1 MHADPAR
8 AMNLPNSL
16 TVARI
21 VLVPLLVVV
30 LLTKLRAP
38 VLFGVPREIL
48 AAAIFGLA
56 SITDWLDGY
65 LARRRQQVTST
76 GQWMD
81 PLADK
86 LLITAA
92 LISLVQTDAVP
103 AWMAAV
109 IIGRE
114 LVITGFRSLAQ
125 TRGVAMPA
133 SRIGK
138 WKMGTQVTT
147 ILLLILG
154 QGHLSFFFPMG
165 QVGLWIVVLLALWSA
180 FDYYRR
186 FNVILASPKVADFQ
200 AAREERERAARKRA

>member
-1 MHADPAR
+1 
-8 AMNLPNSL
+8 MNLPNSL

-30 LLTKLRAP
+30 LLTKFRAP

-56 SITDWLDGY
+56 SFTDWLDGY
-65 LARRRQQVTST
+65 LARRRQQVTSI

-103 AWMAAV
+103 AWMAAI

-114 LVITGFRSLAQ
+114 FVVTWLRSVAES
-125 TRGVAMPA
+125 RGISMPA
-133 SRIGK
+133 SRLGK
-138 WKMGTQVTT
+138 WKMAAQVTT

-154 QGHLSFFFPMG
+154 QGHLSFFFRFG
-165 QVGLWIVVLLALWSA
+165 QVGLWVVLVLALWSA
-180 FDYYRR
+180 VQYFRR
-186 FNVILASPKVADFQ
+186 FSALDADSPSG
-200 AAREERERAARKRA
+200 ERPRGRQP

>member
-1 MHADPAR
+1 
-8 AMNLPNSL
+8 MNLPNSL

-56 SITDWLDGY
+56 SITDFLDGY
-65 LARRRQQVTST
+65 LARRRQQITAV

-114 LVITGFRSLAQ
+114 LMVTGLRSRAQ
-125 TRGVAMPA
+125 ARGFSMPA
-133 SRIGK
+133 SRLGK
-138 WKMGTQVTT
+138 WKMGAQVAT

-154 QGHLSFFFPMG
+154 QGHLWFFKPVG
-165 QVGLWIVVLLALWSA
+165 QAGLWVVVILALWSA
-180 FDYYRR
+180 VEYYRE
-186 FNVILASPKVADFQ
+186 FNQLTSRPNVADFQ
-200 AAREERERAARKRA
+200 AAREERAARKRA

>member
-1 MHADPAR
+1 
-8 AMNLPNSL
+8 MNLPNSL

-56 SITDWLDGY
+56 SVTDWLDGY
-65 LARRRQQVTST
+65 LARARHQITSV

-114 LVITGFRSLAQ
+114 LMITGLRSRAQ
-125 TRGVAMPA
+125 ARGFSMPA
-133 SRIGK
+133 SALGK
-138 WKMGTQVTT
+138 WKMGAQVAT

-154 QGHLSFFFPMG
+154 QGHLSFFFPLG
-165 QVGLWIVVLLALWSA
+165 IAGLWIVLVLALWSA
-180 FDYYRR
+180 VDYYRG
-186 FNVILASPKVADFQ
+186 FNRLTSAANVADFH
-200 AAREERERAARKRA
+200 AAREERAVRKRA

>member
-1 MHADPAR
+1 
-8 AMNLPNSL
+8 MNLPNTL

-65 LARRRQQVTST
+65 LARRRQQVTSI

-114 LVITGFRSLAQ
+114 LMVTGLRSLAQ
-125 TRGVAMPA
+125 SRGMAMPA
-133 SRIGK
+133 SDLGK
-138 WKMGTQVTT
+138 WKMAAQVTT

-154 QGHLSFFFPMG
+154 EGHLSFLFPLG
-165 QVGLWIVVLLALWSA
+165 QIGLWIVMALALWSA
-180 FDYYRR
+180 VDYYRR
-186 FNVILASPKVADFQ
+186 FNRLMNPPAVADFQ
-200 AAREERERAARKRA
+200 TAREERAERAVRKGA

>member
-1 MHADPAR
+1 
-8 AMNLPNSL
+8 MNLPNSL

-30 LLTKLRAP
+30 LLTKLRAS
-38 VLFGVPREIL
+38 VLFGVPREVL

-56 SITDWLDGY
+56 SSTDWLDGY
-65 LARRRQQVTST
+65 LARRRKQVTT
-76 GQWMD
+76 VGQWMD

-109 IIGRE
+109 IVGRE
-114 LVITGFRSLAQ
+114 LTITALRNRAQ
-125 TRGVAMPA
+125 SRGLAMPA
-133 SRIGK
+133 SGLGK
-138 WKMGTQVTT
+138 WKMGAQVTT

-154 QGHLSFFFPMG
+154 QGHLSFLFPLG
-165 QVGLWIVVLLALWSA
+165 QIGLWIVLALALWSA
-180 FDYYRR
+180 IEYYRG
-186 FNVILASPKVADFQ
+186 FNRLISSPKVTVLQ
-200 AAREERERAARKRA
+200 EAREERAARKRA

>member
-1 MHADPAR
+1 
-8 AMNLPNSL
+8 MNLPNSL

-65 LARRRQQVTST
+65 LARRRQQVTSV

-114 LVITGFRSLAQ
+114 LMITGLRSRAT
-125 TRGVAMPA
+125 TRGVSMPA
-133 SRIGK
+133 SALGK
-138 WKMGTQVTT
+138 WKMGAQVTT

-154 QGHLSFFFPMG
+154 QGHLSFLFPLG
-165 QVGLWIVVLLALWSA
+165 IVGLWLVLVLALWSGI
-180 FDYYRR
+180 DYYRQ
-186 FNVILASPKVADFQ
+186 FNALTAPGSKVADFE
-200 AAREERERAARKRA
+200 AARQERAARKHA

>member
-1 MHADPAR
+1 
-8 AMNLPNSL
+8 MNLPNSL

-65 LARRRQQVTST
+65 LARRRKQVTSI

-114 LVITGFRSLAQ
+114 LVVTALRSRAQ
-125 TRGVAMPA
+125 SRGVAMPA
-133 SRIGK
+133 SAMGK
-138 WKMGTQVTT
+138 WKMGAQVTT

-154 QGHLSFFFPMG
+154 QGHLSFLFPAG
-165 QVGLWIVVLLALWSA
+165 QIGLWAVLVVALWSA
-180 FDYYRR
+180 GDYYRR
-186 FNVILASPKVADFQ
+186 FNRIMTAPNVADFQ
-200 AAREERERAARKRA
+200 AAREERAVRRRA

>member
-1 MHADPAR
+1 
-8 AMNLPNSL
+8 MNLPNSL

-30 LLTKLRAP
+30 LLTKLRTP

-56 SITDWLDGY
+56 SLTDWLDGY
-65 LARRRQQVTST
+65 LARRRQQVTSV

-92 LISLVQTDAVP
+92 LISLVQTNAVP

-114 LVITGFRSLAQ
+114 LMITGLRSRASS
-125 TRGVAMPA
+125 RGISMPA
-133 SRIGK
+133 SSLGK
-138 WKMGTQVTT
+138 WKMGAQVTT

-154 QGHLSFFFPMG
+154 QGHLSILFPVG
-165 QVGLWIVVLLALWSA
+165 IAGLWVVLALALWSA
-180 FDYYRR
+180 VDYYRR
-186 FNVILASPKVADFQ
+186 FSLLTATPKVADFES
-200 AAREERERAARKRA
+200 ARQERVARKRA

>member
-1 MHADPAR
+1 MLQRPP
-8 AMNLPNSL
+8 MNLPNSITL
-16 TVARI
+16 VRI
-21 VLVPLLVVV
+21 VLVPLMVVV

-48 AAAIFGLA
+48 AAAIFALA

-65 LARRRQQVTST
+65 LARRRKQVTAI

-92 LISLVQTDAVP
+92 LISLVQTDAIA

-114 LVITGFRSLAQ
+114 LMVTAFRGLIQS
-125 TRGVAMPA
+125 RGLAMPA
-133 SRIGK
+133 SDIGK
-138 WKMGTQVTT
+138 WKMGAQVTT

-154 QGHLSFFFPMG
+154 QGHLSWLFPLG
-165 QVGLWIVVLLALWSA
+165 QVGLWIVIVLALWSA
-180 FDYYRR
+180 VDYYRR
-186 FNVILASPKVADFQ
+186 FNRLMTSANVADFQ
-200 AAREERERAARKRA
+200 SAREELAKRKRA

>member
-1 MHADPAR
+1 
-8 AMNLPNSL
+8 MNLPNSL

-30 LLTKLRAP
+30 LLTKFRAP
-38 VLFGVPREIL
+38 VLFGVPREIF

-56 SITDWLDGY
+56 SLTDWLDGY
-65 LARRRQQVTST
+65 LARRRQQVTSI

-114 LVITGFRSLAQ
+114 LVVTGYRGRAQ
-125 TRGVAMPA
+125 TRGLAMPA
-133 SRIGK
+133 STLGK
-138 WKMGTQVTT
+138 WKMGAQVAT

-154 QGHLSFFFPMG
+154 QGHLSFFLPMG
-165 QVGLWIVVLLALWSA
+165 QAGLWIVLTLALWSA
-180 FDYYRR
+180 VDYYRR
-186 FNVILASPKVADFQ
+186 FNAVMTSPNVAHFEP
-200 AAREERERAARKRA
+200 AREERAARKRA

>member
-1 MHADPAR
+1 MPSAS
-8 AMNLPNSL
+8 MNLPNSL

-56 SITDWLDGY
+56 SLTDWLDGY
-65 LARRRQQVTST
+65 LARRRQQVTSI

-92 LISLVQTDAVP
+92 LISLVQTSAVP

-109 IIGRE
+109 VIGRE
-114 LVITGFRSLAQ
+114 LMITGLRSRALS
-125 TRGVAMPA
+125 RGVSMPA
-133 SRIGK
+133 STLGK
-138 WKMGTQVTT
+138 WKMGAQVAT

-154 QGHLSFFFPMG
+154 QGHLSWLFPLG
-165 QVGLWIVVLLALWSA
+165 VAGLWLVVVLALWSA
-180 FDYYRR
+180 VDYYRR
-186 FNVILASPKVADFQ
+186 FNRLASAGPNVADFT
-200 AAREERERAARKRA
+200 AARHEREARKRA

>member
-1 MHADPAR
+1 
-8 AMNLPNSL
+8 MNLPNSL

-30 LLTKLRAP
+30 LLTKLRAD
-38 VLFGVPREIL
+38 VLFGVPREVL

-56 SITDWLDGY
+56 SSTDWLDGY
-65 LARRRQQVTST
+65 LARRRKQVTSV

-92 LISLVQTDAVP
+92 LISLVQTEAVP

-109 IIGRE
+109 IVGRE
-114 LVITGFRSLAQ
+114 LTITALRNRAQ
-125 TRGVAMPA
+125 SRGLAMPA
-133 SRIGK
+133 SGLGK
-138 WKMGTQVTT
+138 WKMGAQVTT

-154 QGHLSFFFPMG
+154 QGHLSFLFPLG
-165 QVGLWIVVLLALWSA
+165 QIGLWIVLALALWSA
-180 FDYYRR
+180 IEYYRR
-186 FNVILASPKVADFQ
+186 FNRLISSPKVTVLQ
-200 AAREERERAARKRA
+200 EAREERAARKRA

>member
-1 MHADPAR
+1 
-8 AMNLPNSL
+8 MNLPNSL

-30 LLTKLRAP
+30 LLTNLRAA

-56 SITDWLDGY
+56 SLTDWLDGY
-65 LARRRQQVTST
+65 LARRRHQITSV

-103 AWMAAV
+103 AWIAAV

-114 LVITGFRSLAQ
+114 LVVTALRSVAQ
-125 TRGVAMPA
+125 SRGLAMPA
-133 SRIGK
+133 SLLGK
-138 WKMGTQVTT
+138 WKMGLQVTT

-154 QGHLSFFFPMG
+154 QGHLAFFFPLG
-165 QVGLWIVVLLALWSA
+165 QVGLWVVVALALWSA
-180 FDYYRR
+180 VDYYRR
-186 FNVILASPKVADFQ
+186 FNRLVSSPKVAVFP
-200 AAREERERAARKRA
+200 ARDERSPRKSA

>member
-1 MHADPAR
+1 
-8 AMNLPNSL
+8 MNLPNSL

-30 LLTKLRAP
+30 LLTKFRAP

-56 SITDWLDGY
+56 SLTDWLDGY
-65 LARRRQQVTST
+65 LARRRQQVTSI

-92 LISLVQTDAVP
+92 LISLVQTSAVP

-114 LVITGFRSLAQ
+114 FVVTWLRSVAES
-125 TRGVAMPA
+125 RGIAMPA
-133 SRIGK
+133 SRLGK
-138 WKMGTQVTT
+138 WKMAAQVAT

-154 QGHLSFFFPMG
+154 QGHLSFFFPLG
-165 QVGLWIVVLLALWSA
+165 QIGLWIVLVLALWSA
-180 FDYYRR
+180 ADYFRR
-186 FNVILASPKVADFQ
+186 FSSVDADAKEVASFE
-200 AAREERERAARKRA
+200 AAREERRLRKLS

>member
-1 MHADPAR
+1 
-8 AMNLPNSL
+8 MNLPNSL
-16 TVARI
+16 TLARI
-21 VLVPLLVVV
+21 FLVPLLVVV

-38 VLFGVPREIL
+38 VVFGVPREVI
-48 AAAIFGLA
+48 AAAIFGVA
-56 SITDWLDGY
+56 AVTDWLDGY
-65 LARRRQQVTST
+65 VARRRRQVTSV

-92 LISLVQTDAVP
+92 LVSLVQTEAVP

-114 LVITGFRSLAQ
+114 LAVTGL
-125 TRGVAMPA
+125 RGVAQSRGRSMPA
-133 SRIGK
+133 SRLGK

-154 QGHLSFFFPMG
+154 QGHLGLLFPLG
-165 QVGLWIVVLLALWSA
+165 QLGLWLVMALALVSA
-180 FDYYRR
+180 VEYYRGYGALP
-186 FNVILASPKVADFQ
+186 VAEVADFT
-200 AAREERERAARKRA
+200 AARERNVQRRAGGR

>member
-1 MHADPAR
+1 
-8 AMNLPNSL
+8 MNLPNTL

-30 LLTKLRAP
+30 LLTKVRAP

-56 SITDWLDGY
+56 SLTDWLDGY
-65 LARRRQQVTST
+65 VARRRHQVTSV

-86 LLITAA
+86 LLITGA
-92 LISLVQTDAVP
+92 LISLVQTSAVP

-114 LVITGFRSLAQ
+114 LMVTALRSVAQ
-125 TRGVAMPA
+125 SRGVTMPA
-133 SRIGK
+133 SLLGK
-138 WKMGTQVTT
+138 WKMGAQVTT

-154 QGHLSFFFPMG
+154 EGHLSFLFPVG
-165 QVGLWIVVLLALWSA
+165 QVGLWVVMLFTLWSA
-180 FDYYRR
+180 ADYYRR
-186 FNVILASPKVADFQ
+186 FSRVTSMPYVADFH
-200 AAREERERAARKRA
+200 AAREEREARKRA